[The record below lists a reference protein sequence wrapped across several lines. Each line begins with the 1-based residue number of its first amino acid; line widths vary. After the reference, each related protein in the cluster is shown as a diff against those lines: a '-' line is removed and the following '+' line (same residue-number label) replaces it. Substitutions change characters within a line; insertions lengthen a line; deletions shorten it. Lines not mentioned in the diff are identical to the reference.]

1 MKTGYYAN
9 LGEHRFTLGRTN
21 IEVLEVIPPNT
32 PVKVVQIIYVEYDGR
47 EVISDGEE
55 LLKTS
60 ADLWHWIQDIQ
71 HLVYLEF
78 THPGECN
85 WTIQNGETSIC
96 CLHRSTL
103 VYWTSEILKFFRLAT
118 FKNYHRLAMNTGHN
132 CILLTPEEFV
142 SNYPKLDIHN
152 LKLNA
157 N

>member
-21 IEVLEVIPPNT
+21 IEVLELIPPNT
-32 PVKVVQIIYVEYDGR
+32 PVKVLQIIYVEYDGR

-78 THPGECN
+78 THPFMNFQYQIYQFFGLIINIYGSIREKQRAVFCHHNVHTGNASASACN
-85 WTIQNGETSIC
+85 RDALQ
-96 CLHRSTL
+96 HRAQG
-103 VYWTSEILKFFRLAT
+103 YGIIA
-118 FKNYHRLAMNTGHN
+118 G
-132 CILLTPEEFV
+132 
-142 SNYPKLDIHN
+142 
-152 LKLNA
+152 
-157 N
+157 